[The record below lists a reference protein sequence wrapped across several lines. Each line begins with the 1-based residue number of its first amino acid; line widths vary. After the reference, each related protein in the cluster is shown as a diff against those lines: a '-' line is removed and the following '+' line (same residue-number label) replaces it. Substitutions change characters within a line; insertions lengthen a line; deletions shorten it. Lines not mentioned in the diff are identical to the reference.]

1 MPKDMHEAI
10 SVNPEVREVGV
21 VFKTH
26 LDIGFTDF
34 AAKVIQRYFDDYI
47 PASLNL
53 AAKTRDSQHRFV
65 WTTGSWLAWRYLES
79 ADSSGRRQM
88 ERAIEKGDF
97 HWHALP
103 FTPHCE
109 LMDPSLFRLGLRYSA
124 ILDQRFGRKT
134 RAAKMTDVPGHTIGV
149 VPLLAEAGVRF
160 LHLGVNPA
168 SAMPQ
173 TPSTFLWQADGAEI
187 VVTYDED
194 YGGVTY
200 YPDGKALCVNL
211 TGDNLGPQNPEQIS
225 QVFEQLK
232 TRFPNAIIKAGG
244 MDVIEPDIW
253 AGRQAYP
260 VVTSEIGDTW
270 IHGVGTDPAKVA
282 RFHQLCRLR
291 KQWIEQGRLTEGG
304 EQDLAFGE
312 QLLLV
317 AEHTWGMDLKTHLRD
332 WRRYGPIAFPR
343 ARKEARFQKVEAS
356 WQEQR
361 KYLDK
366 AVASLPEDLAKEAVT
381 ADREL
386 KPRIGASKG
395 WIPADAA
402 KELALGDI
410 TVKLDDTT
418 GAIIK
423 LTRNGKIC
431 PFITVDH
438 PIGVFTHQTFSKAD
452 YDRYYDQYI
461 RGKADWNL
469 KDFTKPRL
477 STVALSATYQAKL
490 LELQQRKSATA
501 IRMRLSLPKES
512 VAKGGPATIWLQLEA
527 TPKGVAYHL
536 EWQDKTACRMPEAYW
551 FTFAPRLNQ
560 GEEWRLKKLGSWIN
574 PEDVVARG
582 NQRLHAIKEATAGP
596 LSLILFDASLVAPE
610 QGGLLDFSTY
620 KPSGRA
626 AISVNLYNN
635 IWGTNFPMWYDED
648 AVFRFEIELG

>member
-1 MPKDMHEAI
+1 MHEAI